1 MKIVKTS
8 LLIFVLLIGVLIP
21 AISQTKSLP
30 ELQRDLVNLRFGMF
44 IHFSPTTYLDLP
56 DQLMSDHAPPHQ
68 GKDGIPGTAD
78 DLSPAL
84 VNPKKLDCGQW
95 ADAAKSAGMK
105 FGVLTTKHH
114 DGFCMWPSK
123 YSGYTV
129 AQGFGRDVVREF
141 VDAFRQ
147 RGLKVG
153 LYYSIRDRTERI
165 AGDAQHGGVSH
176 EKIQLIKNQ
185 LTELL
190 TNYGDI
196 LYIVFDAWGNNWHE
210 SPSFYD
216 IPYKEIYD
224 HIKSLQ
230 PNCLVLNHSIIRGV
244 GDVPQIE
251 LNAGMSLQ
259 TGADWPAVGGNTI
272 YPTWFWRTSYTSST
286 LKSVDWI
293 VNSNLIPDNQRNI
306 VFQLNC
312 APNRDGLLDSN
323 VVARL
328 AEVGK
333 SWIPPTPLLTIPDSW
348 KNWPVP
354 SSMKLFTGENI
365 AKDRPVRFSSQQK
378 IQSASALVD
387 GNPNTPVDL
396 TGSDAWLE
404 FDLGK
409 IQHLSGI
416 HIWNRAAVK
425 NAVFAQGMIFISEQP
440 FESDDSEVIRF
451 QKGVKMISVSEP
463 PGFPTPF
470 TVNSSG
476 RYLRIVSTTG
486 KPCGIG
492 EVEVFSG
499 TDDQTGKD
507 QKMPNEYSKRTVNFN
522 RADGSYTNDIL
533 REDFG
538 NGNFPEGRGFAS
550 IKDRVYKITFNKG
563 EKVSKTGAAV
573 QVKIPPARQY
583 TLQYRIKYDS
593 NFEEGLHG
601 KQFGFNIGTGY
612 DGGRGEEARQ
622 NGDGGSVRVQFD
634 SHGDSISNQLYV
646 YSCEMTGAYGNNP
659 GRQKYI
665 FKKGEWNTVRLTV
678 TMQSSEKSK
687 DGRIE
692 VWCNNEKK
700 IDVKEL
706 RFVRLESA
714 NWITRLAFE
723 SFPGGGG
730 VIPAYD
736 NYLYVDDLQWFKGQ

>member
-1 MKIVKTS
+1 MA
-8 LLIFVLLIGVLIP
+8 GVLFP
-21 AISQTKSLP
+21 AIGQIKSLP

-56 DQLMSDHAPPHQ
+56 DQLMPDHAPPHQ
-68 GKDGIPGTAD
+68 GKDGILGTAD
-78 DLSPAL
+78 DLSPTL

-123 YSGYTV
+123 YSNYTV
-129 AQGFGRDVVREF
+129 AQGCGRDVVREF
-141 VDAFRQ
+141 VDAFRL

-165 AGDAQHGGVSH
+165 AGDAQHGGVSP

-190 TNYGDI
+190 SNYGDI

-216 IPYKEIYD
+216 IPYREIYD
-224 HIKSLQ
+224 HIKSIQ

-244 GDVPQIE
+244 SDVPQIE

-272 YPTWFWRTSYTSST
+272 YPTWFWRTSYTAST
-286 LKSVDWI
+286 LKSLDWI

-333 SWIPPTPLLTIPDSW
+333 TWVPPSPLLTIPDSW

-354 SSMKLFTGENI
+354 SSVKLFTGENI
-365 AKDRPVRFSSQQK
+365 AKDRPVRFSSSQK

-387 GNPNTPVDL
+387 GNPNTAVDI
-396 TGSDAWLE
+396 TGNDPWLE
-404 FDLGK
+404 IDLGK
-409 IQHLSGI
+409 IQKLSGM
-416 HIWNRAAVK
+416 HVWNRAAVK

-440 FESDDSEVIRF
+440 FESDDPSVIQH

-463 PGFPTPF
+463 PGFPTSF
-470 TVNSSG
+470 AINASG
-476 RYLRIVSTTG
+476 RYLRVVSTSG
-486 KPCGIG
+486 KPFGIG
-492 EVEVFSG
+492 EVEVFAG
-499 TDDQTGKD
+499 KDDLGGKD
-507 QKMPNEYSKRTVNFN
+507 QIVSKEYSKRTVKFN
-522 RADGSYTNDIL
+522 HSDGIYPDEML
-533 REDFG
+533 RKDFG
-538 NGNFPEGRGFAS
+538 NGTFPEGRGFAS
-550 IKDRVYKITFNKG
+550 ISDRAYKITFKKG

-573 QVKIPPARQY
+573 QVKIPPAKQY
-583 TLQYRIKYDS
+583 TLQYRIKYDA
-593 NFEEGLHG
+593 NFQEGLHG
-601 KQFGFNIGTGY
+601 KQFGFNIGVGY

-622 NGDGGSVRVQFD
+622 NGDGGSVRIQFD

-646 YSCEMTGAYGNNP
+646 YSCEMKGTYGNNP
-659 GRQKYI
+659 GGQKYA
-665 FKKGEWNTVRLTV
+665 FKKGIWNTIRLTV
-678 TMQSSEKSK
+678 TMQSSETAKN
-687 DGRIE
+687 GRIE

-700 IDVKEL
+700 IDIKEL
-706 RFVRLESA
+706 RFVRFESA
-714 NWITRLAFE
+714 NRITRLAYE

-730 VIPAYD
+730 AIPTYD
-736 NYLYVDDLQWFKGQ
+736 NYLYVDDLQWYEGK